1 MLVVEGESLLEPAQ
15 GHLEEGRVPP
25 QVMAEVMALQWN
37 TKQEYDFFSPGLAAG
52 EPLNVDIGTS
62 KN

>member
-25 QVMAEVMALQWN
+25 QVMAEVMALQ
-37 TKQEYDFFSPGLAAG
+37 
-52 EPLNVDIGTS
+52 LNRKGFKVCIY
-62 KN
+62 KND